1 MEALNYLIEKS
12 SKYLYADIIVD
23 DLIQAI
29 KPSINEQLG
38 GMHEGE
44 LRLLYSS
51 NGEVN
56 LKSWQIR
63 LKNKNK

>member
-1 MEALNYLIEKS
+1 LSYLIEKS

-23 DLIQAI
+23 DLIEAL
-29 KPSINEQLG
+29 KPGIYEQLG
-38 GMHEGE
+38 GIYDGE

-63 LKNKNK
+63 VKNKNK